1 MAVNRKSIL
10 MIDCRFRV
18 NLGQSIR
25 SFLSKINDRYADYR
39 RRLNRGKFFVSLTAC
54 KQPVAVPY
62 LKLVDVDSSCSMVGA
77 CLAASDFE
85 ACFFERV
92 VI

>member
-1 MAVNRKSIL
+1 MAGLEHSIL
-10 MIDCRFRV
+10 KVMWRLRV

-62 LKLVDVDSSCSMVGA
+62 LKLVDVDSSCSMVGE
-77 CLAASDFE
+77 CLAAYDFE